1 MNFQQYFLHFL
12 KFSSYGDSCK
22 LEYLPP
28 TTKLTPE
35 RNAKIFLL
43 DFKKVMMK
51 KNSPVNK
58 KMKER
63 MKYVE
68 EFLAESEKMKI

>member
-1 MNFQQYFLHFL
+1 
-12 KFSSYGDSCK
+12 
-22 LEYLPP
+22 
-28 TTKLTPE
+28 
-35 RNAKIFLL
+35 
-43 DFKKVMMK
+43 MMK

-68 EFLAESEKMKI
+68 EFLAESEKNENLDLLQIGLYGLSKPM